1 MKTIIISGS
10 SGFIG
15 NYIKNQFSKKFN
27 IISLEKKN
35 NYNMKR
41 KINIKYKGKIDYFI
55 HTAFQIDLKKFSKE
69 EYFHLNYLGVLN
81 ALEFCK
87 NNNIIFIFLSTYLYG
102 KPKYLPIDTK
112 HPINPHNYYSLSKY
126 KCEKLCYEFKN
137 TYNINS
143 IILRLFNIYGVGQ
156 RVGYIFSDILNQ
168 INNETIYLKHFQS
181 KRDYLHI
188 EDFAEL
194 LNKII
199 LSNFN
204 KFYTF
209 NVGFG
214 KSTSVKEIIMYF
226 KIINK
231 KINFLELDK
240 NNKESIIDCYAD
252 IEQTKNIFNWQ
263 PKITI
268 EEGIGQL
275 IKNA

>member
-1 MKTIIISGS
+1 M
-10 SGFIG
+10 
-15 NYIKNQFSKKFN
+15 
-27 IISLEKKN
+27 
-35 NYNMKR
+35 
-41 KINIKYKGKIDYFI
+41 
-55 HTAFQIDLKKFSKE
+55 
-69 EYFHLNYLGVLN
+69 
-81 ALEFCK
+81 
-87 NNNIIFIFLSTYLYG
+87 
-102 KPKYLPIDTK
+102 
-112 HPINPHNYYSLSKY
+112 
-126 KCEKLCYEFKN
+126 
-137 TYNINS
+137 
-143 IILRLFNIYGVGQ
+143 
-156 RVGYIFSDILNQ
+156 
-168 INNETIYLKHFQS
+168 KHFQS

>member
-1 MKTIIISGS
+1 M
-10 SGFIG
+10 
-15 NYIKNQFSKKFN
+15 
-27 IISLEKKN
+27 
-35 NYNMKR
+35 
-41 KINIKYKGKIDYFI
+41 
-55 HTAFQIDLKKFSKE
+55 
-69 EYFHLNYLGVLN
+69 
-81 ALEFCK
+81 
-87 NNNIIFIFLSTYLYG
+87 
-102 KPKYLPIDTK
+102 
-112 HPINPHNYYSLSKY
+112 
-126 KCEKLCYEFKN
+126 
-137 TYNINS
+137 
-143 IILRLFNIYGVGQ
+143 
-156 RVGYIFSDILNQ
+156 GYIFSDILNQ

-181 KRDYLHI
+181 KRDYLYI

-226 KIINK
+226 KKINK